1 MSKQAGKSASA
12 ASGGGSAQLDVQAIK
27 RMKDELKVS
36 YEEKLKVLNQTYQKQ
51 VNELTQQF
59 QQYSEQIDAMQ
70 QGVLKQQD

>member
-1 MSKQAGKSASA
+1 MSKQTGKSS
-12 ASGGGSAQLDVQAIK
+12 SPSRGGPQMDVQAIK

-59 QQYSEQIDAMQ
+59 QQYSQQIDAMQ
-70 QGVLKQQD
+70 QGVLS